1 MCNVPCVGLPL
12 PGLLELRLEFDRA
25 LKFKITLRVQSTVQK
40 VAIIIVMTKLTH
52 VQLATG

>member
-25 LKFKITLRVQSTVQK
+25 LKFKFTLRVQSTVQK